1 MLRAFV
7 LLYGV
12 VVYVLF
18 LGSFLALVA
27 FLAGVA
33 PAWLTPREAAVSWPL
48 AVAIDVALVALFGVQ
63 HSVMARPWFKRAIQ
77 GVVPPPIERSTYV
90 LMTVVVVAVMLWSWQ
105 PIPTVVWHT
114 EGAAALALRS
124 AFVFGVL
131 LVLVATFL
139 IDHFELF
146 GLAQVIAFARGREH
160 RPPTF
165 RLNPL
170 HARVRHPLYVG
181 WLITFFATPTMTID
195 HLVFAAAN
203 AAYILIA
210 IVHEERDLL
219 ALHGP
224 VYERYRAAVPKLVP
238 SLRPRALRDA

>member
-18 LGSFLALVA
+18 LASFVALVA
-27 FLAGVA
+27 FLAGIAPSWLVAREPVA
-33 PAWLTPREAAVSWPL
+33 PWPIAL
-48 AVAIDVALVALFGVQ
+48 AIDVGLVALFGLQ
-63 HSVMARPWFKRAIQ
+63 HSVMARPWFKHAIRR
-77 GVVPPPIERSTYV
+77 VVPPPIERSTYV
-90 LMTVVVVAVMLWSWQ
+90 LATVVVTAILLWNWQ
-105 PIPTVVWHT
+105 PMPAVVWHT
-114 EGAAALALRS
+114 EGAAAVALR
-124 AFVFGVL
+124 ALFACGVG

-146 GLAQVIAFARGREH
+146 GLAQVFAFARGREH
-160 RPPTF
+160 RPPAF

-181 WLITFFATPTMTID
+181 WLITFFATPTMTVG
-195 HLVFAAAN
+195 HLVFALAS

-210 IVHEERDLL
+210 ITHEERDLV

-238 SLRPRALRDA
+238 SVRPRVLREA